1 MGKKKW
7 SSICIG
13 EWQKINEIQ
22 LDESGRLKRSN
33 SIDEKPEM
41 SKEVELNKRIKRKGE
56 KKRKNKIMCIYV
68 FMSQGT

>member
-7 SSICIG
+7 SSICIV

-22 LDESGRLKRSN
+22 LDESGILKRSN